1 MLWGNK
7 LIWVFKGILLA
18 AVFRAKHAK
27 FIVSLNDF
35 FIKVWTLAENSVMHC
50 KVKTV
55 IRAIT
60 DRITDLW
67 IPLNPS
73 KVWWLTYCICRSAIC
88 SFIEVK
94 VQILVMLNMVLMRQL
109 RGWSEH
115 KFISLCLHRVLP
127 WMTGI
132 LFNKTFLCYFCWNGV
147 FPEQIGSS
155 VFQPKLLLLGTIFQR
170 TKRFLQP
177 VVVFSLSLKNLAF
190 FTLKCTT
197 FDFVSV
203 HHSFAFSCDSI
214 IQVSKQKCSWN
225 GCVCGCRLKRKIVA
239 EIKCFSTESP
249 VLGVYALL
257 ESTLLSGDFLQGRII
272 SMKMNL
278 DPGPCGGN
286 TLSSS

>member
-1 MLWGNK
+1 MLLRRHHCADSAAFLLNYSRTFAPSPGQTVRKVHILFSVSRFKPSRNLPASSFVRETEMLWGNK

-35 FIKVWTLAENSVMHC
+35 FIKVWTLAENSVMHR

-73 KVWWLTYCICRSAIC
+73 KVWWLTYCICRSAIR

-155 VFQPKLLLLGTIFQR
+155 VF
-170 TKRFLQP
+170 
-177 VVVFSLSLKNLAF
+177 
-190 FTLKCTT
+190 
-197 FDFVSV
+197 
-203 HHSFAFSCDSI
+203 
-214 IQVSKQKCSWN
+214 
-225 GCVCGCRLKRKIVA
+225 
-239 EIKCFSTESP
+239 
-249 VLGVYALL
+249 
-257 ESTLLSGDFLQGRII
+257 
-272 SMKMNL
+272 
-278 DPGPCGGN
+278 
-286 TLSSS
+286 